1 MTERT
6 GRRVRA
12 GLVYLTASF
21 LVVGLWATLKPSS
34 FYDGFPGGGRQW
46 VAGDG
51 PYNAHLVADAGVG
64 FLAVGL
70 ILLLAAVW
78 MDIRVIQ
85 AASAAVVVHDGPHL
99 LFHVRHPNETLEAL
113 DTWLSNGGL
122 AFGMLIALV
131 ILVAVSRAG
140 VNPDSSAGARPAPRT
155 SPKTSRAQL
164 SGAIPTN
171 KEELWPEY
179 EQSSSLELSVSRG

>member
-1 MTERT
+1 MRSAQEAIVTEHSR
-6 GRRVRA
+6 RRVRA
-12 GLVYLTASF
+12 GLVYLSALF
-21 LVVGLWATLKPSS
+21 LVVGLWATLAPSS
-34 FYDGFPGGGRQW
+34 FYDGFPGGGRHW

-51 PYNAHLVADAGVG
+51 SYNAHLVGDAGVG

-70 ILLLAAVW
+70 VVLLAAVW

-85 AASAAVVVHDGPHL
+85 AASGAVMVHDGPHL
-99 LFHVRHPNETLEAL
+99 LFHLRHPNEALGSL

-140 VNPDSSAGARPAPRT
+140 ANADILGAARAGVPAPRT
-155 SPKTSRAQL
+155 SPEKPRDQL
-164 SGAIPTN
+164 SWATPIK
-171 KEELWPEY
+171 KEE
-179 EQSSSLELSVSRG
+179 S